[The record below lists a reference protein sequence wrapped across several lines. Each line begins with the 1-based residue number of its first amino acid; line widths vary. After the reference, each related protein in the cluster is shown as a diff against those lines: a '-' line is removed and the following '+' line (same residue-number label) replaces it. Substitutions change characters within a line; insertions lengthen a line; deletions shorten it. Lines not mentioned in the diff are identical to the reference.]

1 MNDSLASVL
10 SKLPPGDFEETLKRF
25 QGMEPN
31 EVAQL
36 LYDWSFWGRAEQQ
49 EPLDCR
55 NPQCGCNGD
64 YSIWLYLAGRGAGK
78 SRGGSEW
85 VRKNA
90 ERFPGCRIAIIAPT
104 AGDARDVMIEG
115 ESGILAT
122 SPPWFMPDYEP
133 SKRRLTWTNG
143 SVAGVFSA
151 DEPRRLRGPQHHFA
165 WCDELASWPDAEMMY
180 AMAKF
185 GLRLPAKPSWTHR
198 FRPRMFITTTPLPI
212 DIIRRIVG
220 VGRNPKTGEPNVRA
234 VSTHITTGSTYDNRD
249 NLDPTF
255 FESVIAEYEGT
266 RLGQQELHAKIL
278 DDVPGALWKPEMINP
293 FRIDAARLPD
303 TLHTVVAVDP
313 STVSGGRGSIKELQ
327 GKALSRKDGTNLTG
341 IIVCASGTYYG
352 NASDNVLEEHVG
364 VRAGLVRNQRKHGY
378 VLADESIKGTPDQ
391 WARAAV
397 KAYHEFDAECIVA
410 ESNQGGDMVRHTI
423 HSVDG
428 NVPVKL
434 VQATKS
440 KKIRAEPIVALYEQ
454 RRIHHVGSHLLLEEQ
469 MLTWDPELS
478 SSPDRL
484 DALVWGLTHLLGKGR
499 VLTHTAGVGVGTRA
513 NPWTIYK

>member
-10 SKLPPGDFEETLKRF
+10 SKLPDREYEEALRRF
-25 QGMEPN
+25 RGMSSEDLST
-31 EVAQL
+31 L

-49 EPLDCR
+49 EPIDCR
-55 NPQCGCNGD
+55 NPLCGCEGN

-78 SRGGSEW
+78 SRTGSEW
-85 VRKNA
+85 ARRNA
-90 ERFPGCRIAIIAPT
+90 WRYPGCRIAIIAPT

-122 SPPWFMPDYEP
+122 SPPWFLPDYEP
-133 SKRRLTWTNG
+133 SKRRLTWPNG
-143 SVAGVFSA
+143 SIAGVFSA
-151 DEPRRLRGPQHHFA
+151 DEPRRLRGPQHHFV

-185 GLRLPAKPSWTHR
+185 GLRLPARPGWPK
-198 FRPRMFITTTPLPI
+198 FQPRMFITTTPLPI

-220 VGRNPKTGEPNVRA
+220 VGRNPKTGEPNVRSR
-234 VSTHITTGSTYDNRD
+234 STHITTGSTYDNRD

-255 FESVIAEYEGT
+255 FETVISEYEGT

-278 DDVPGALWKPEMINP
+278 DDVPGAMWKAEMIDP
-293 FRIDAARLPD
+293 LRVSPESLPED
-303 TLHTVVAVDP
+303 LSVVVSVDP
-313 STVSGGRGSIKELQ
+313 STVSNGRGSIKELQ

-341 IIVCASGTYYG
+341 IVVCASGPYYG
-352 NASDNVLEEHVG
+352 VAADNVVENHAA
-364 VRAGLVRNQRKHGY
+364 VRAGLLKNQRRHGY
-378 VLADESIKGTPDQ
+378 VLADWSIKGTPDQ
-391 WARAAV
+391 WARRAV
-397 KAYHEFDAECIVA
+397 HAYHEFGADAIVA
-410 ESNQGGDMVRHTI
+410 ESNQGGDMVRYTI

-454 RRIHHVGSHLLLEEQ
+454 RRIHHVGSHPLLEEQ

-478 SSPDRL
+478 ASPDRL
-484 DALVWGLTHLLGKGR
+484 DALVWGLTHLLGKGK
-499 VLTHTAGVGVGTRA
+499 VVTHAAGIGVGARV
-513 NPWTIYK
+513 NPWSIYT